1 MTENL
6 NIYTFEYCGIIH
18 IETKRNCRNEIIL
31 SEKEQKELLNYLL
44 IKFGGE

>member
-6 NIYTFEYCGIIH
+6 NIHTFPHCTLIH
-18 IETKRNCRNEIIL
+18 IGTKRSCRYEIIL
-31 SEKEQKELLNYLL
+31 TEKEQKELLNYLL